1 MHSVLY
7 RAMLQPAQ
15 SVHTT
20 VPGLCLGLP
29 QPAQPGYM
37 LPCLSEDEEEVEGDG
52 DGALGNTLSVGVIEA
67 GLPMPEELELLD
79 LCCPCPWPCPRWM
92 GAGRSGLTGG
102 GLSGALGLRVVRAG
116 LKVLMVSEDE
126 ELLLRRRAASG
137 SRMAMVLVWRGLPGG
152 SEGGLDPQEERCCC
166 FRGSKVSRT
175 TSGACLAT
183 F

>member
-1 MHSVLY
+1 M
-7 RAMLQPAQ
+7 
-15 SVHTT
+15 
-20 VPGLCLGLP
+20 
-29 QPAQPGYM
+29 
-37 LPCLSEDEEEVEGDG
+37 EGDG
-52 DGALGNTLSVGVIEA
+52 DGALGNTLSVGVIDA
-67 GLPMPEELELLD
+67 GLPRPEELELLD
-79 LCCPCPWPCPRWM
+79 LCCPCPWPCPGWM
-92 GAGRSGLTGG
+92 GAGRRGLIGG
-102 GLSGALGLRVVRAG
+102 GLMGAMGLRAVG